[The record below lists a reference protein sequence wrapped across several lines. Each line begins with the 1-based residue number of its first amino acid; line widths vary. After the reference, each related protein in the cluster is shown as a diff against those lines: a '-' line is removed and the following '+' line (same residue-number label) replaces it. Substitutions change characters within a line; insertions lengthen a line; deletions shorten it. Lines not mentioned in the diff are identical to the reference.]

1 MQGRT
6 ELSHKTAAQT
16 KNAPRPR
23 VGVALGGGGVRGF
36 AHIGV
41 LKALVRAGIPVDL
54 IAGTSVGGI
63 VGAPF
68 AAGHSV
74 EEIEIELLRLVQLRS
89 MVRLIDLRPNRRGL
103 IQRESVHQYFAEQ
116 LGADLRF
123 SHLPIPLAL
132 IAADIQNGKEI
143 VLTQGS
149 VIDAICA
156 TMAVPGVIAPM
167 DIDGR
172 KLVDGGILNNV
183 PADVARSMGADVVI
197 AVDVA
202 AARLITDPETG
213 LSAEEVIKS
222 SVLPRFALDMW
233 RAQAIMMQEIVRL
246 KLESARPDILLKPPV
261 PPEIGMFNG
270 MGRAVELIAMGEET
284 TEAALPAIQAAL
296 EGKGE

>member
-1 MQGRT
+1 MRSET
-6 ELSHKTAAQT
+6 TNET
-16 KNAPRPR
+16 RPKI
-23 VGVALGGGGVRGF
+23 GLALGGGGVRGF

-41 LKALVRAGIPVDL
+41 LKALTRAGVPVDL
-54 IAGTSVGGI
+54 IAGTSIGGI

-68 AAGHSV
+68 AAGHA
-74 EEIEIELLRLVQLRS
+74 IEDIENELLRLVQLRS

-103 IQRESVHQYFAEQ
+103 FQQESIHQYFADQ
-116 LGADLRF
+116 LGADLQF
-123 SHLPIPLAL
+123 SDLPIPLAL
-132 IAADIQNGKEI
+132 IAADIRNGKEV

-167 DIDGR
+167 EIEGR

-183 PADVARSMGADVVI
+183 PANVARSMGADVVI

-202 AARLITDPETG
+202 AARLITDPESG
-213 LSAEEVIKS
+213 LSAEEVIRS
-222 SVLPRFALDMW
+222 PVLPRFALEMW

-246 KLESARPDILLKPPV
+246 KLEIAKPDVLLKPPV

-270 MGRAVELIAMGEET
+270 MGRAAELIAIGERT
-284 TEAALPAIQAAL
+284 AEAALPAIQAAL
-296 EGKGE
+296 EGEKQ

>member
-1 MQGRT
+1 MQI
-6 ELSHKTAAQT
+6 ELSHKTASPPKSA
-16 KNAPRPR
+16 ARPR
-23 VGVALGGGGVRGF
+23 VGLALGGGGVRGF

-41 LKALVRAGIPVDL
+41 LKTLVRAGVPVDMV
-54 IAGTSVGGI
+54 AGTSVGGI
-63 VGAPF
+63 VGAPL
-68 AAGHSV
+68 AAGHSI
-74 EEIEIELLRLVQLRS
+74 EEIEIELLRLTQIRS

-103 IQRESVHQYFAEQ
+103 IQQENVHQYFAEQ

-123 SHLPIPLAL
+123 SDLPIPLAL

-167 DIDGR
+167 KIDGR

-202 AARLITDPETG
+202 AARLITDPDTG

-222 SVLPRFALDMW
+222 PVLPRFALEMW

-246 KLESARPDILLKPPV
+246 KLNIARPDILLSPSV

-270 MGRAVELIAMGEET
+270 MGRAAELIAIGERAA
-284 TEAALPAIQAAL
+284 EAALPAILAVL
-296 EGKGE
+296 ERKRQ